1 MKKGLRRLP
10 RPFPLR
16 LTYTIPNTI
25 IRIAGA
31 KKQYFETAGNSDL
44 LIGIGSRM
52 MCACY
57 LLNGLLEGNSKKNPG
72 RPPGFFARRLHPNM
86 PPS

>member
-25 IRIAGA
+25 IRLAGA
-31 KKQYFETAGNSDL
+31 KKQYFETTGNSDL

-52 MCACY
+52 MCAFY
-57 LLNGLLEGNSKKNPG
+57 LLNGSLTRRKFKKKPWTSS
-72 RPPGFFARRLHPNM
+72 RVLC
-86 PPS
+86 